1 MLADRAT
8 RTEFL
13 RYVYANGG
21 ANEAARQ
28 AYISTWR
35 EAALDSLRDGG
46 VISSASSNS
55 NSTGFSVP
63 FGWSPQQVMELA
75 AWARDY
81 VSESTITAALADV
94 SPRVRRYQTATTN
107 LRVC

>member
-1 MLADRAT
+1 MLVDRAT

-63 FGWSPQQVMELA
+63 SGWSPQQVMELA
-75 AWARDY
+75 AWARSY
-81 VSESTITAALADV
+81 VSEADVDDALASVPAKVVRFSADFSGV
-94 SPRVRRYQTATTN
+94 RV
-107 LRVC
+107 